1 MRTKLG
7 TMRGCGGIGRRARF
21 RVLVGQ
27 PVKVQVLSPRTMFAQ
42 LGTNQMEEIVDTKV
56 EALEGS
62 QKKLTVT
69 IDAEEIDKRIKKT
82 YKDFASRY
90 NFPGFR
96 KGKAP
101 RPVIDSMLGKEAVR
115 AQVTDDVVNG
125 LYPIAMDENDLI
137 SIAQPDF
144 DLSSD
149 LVEEHAPFTF
159 TVTVKCRPE
168 YELDSYDQV
177 EVKLPSVE
185 ATDAEIDEQI
195 DELRNYYYTFDDAAD
210 DAVIEENGFA
220 EISLAAKDDK
230 GDNIETIST
239 DSRLYELGSGLF
251 PKASTRR
258 SRA

>member
-1 MRTKLG
+1 M
-7 TMRGCGGIGRRARF
+7 
-21 RVLVGQ
+21 
-27 PVKVQVLSPRTMFAQ
+27 
-42 LGTNQMEEIVDTKV
+42 DTKV

-69 IDAEEIDKRIKKT
+69 VDAEEIDKRIKKT

-125 LYPIAMDENDLI
+125 LYPIAMDDNDLI

-144 DLSSD
+144 DLSEE
-149 LVEEHAPFTF
+149 LVTEHAPFTF

-168 YELDSYDQV
+168 FELDSYDQV
-177 EVKLPSVE
+177 AVKLPSV
-185 ATDAEIDEQI
+185 
-195 DELRNYYYTFDDAAD
+195 
-210 DAVIEENGFA
+210 
-220 EISLAAKDDK
+220 
-230 GDNIETIST
+230 
-239 DSRLYELGSGLF
+239 
-251 PKASTRR
+251 
-258 SRA
+258 